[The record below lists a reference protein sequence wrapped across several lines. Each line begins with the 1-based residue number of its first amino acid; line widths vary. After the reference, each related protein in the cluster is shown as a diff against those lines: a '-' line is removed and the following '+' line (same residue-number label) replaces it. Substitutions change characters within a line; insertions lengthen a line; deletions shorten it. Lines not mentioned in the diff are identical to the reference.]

1 MKLTKTKNVKGAIF
15 YRDTNEG
22 KLCLENAMEKKTDD
36 TEEIINENFLIT
48 SLVGRIIK
56 TEDKNK
62 LKRTDNKTDKDKLT
76 EFLTDFIKSNNIN
89 ELPPLPDL
97 KTIKKWNDKYGKTK
111 NDFSYNFSSYGKNL
125 TLHEK
130 STSEENKKLVNL
142 LEKHYL
148 KNKNIDKELEK
159 WHTELNERI
168 KYKQKRLIG
177 SIHNNKIALLN
188 KSDSAEKNSKQNW
201 LQFLVLNDMDYM
213 LGHYETLYNYESL
226 YKILSKLVN
235 NEKSTDKN
243 GKYKKFQLPSRKIYK
258 AVKEYNQKCY
268 ENHKDNKK
276 FTFYL
281 NEVQA
286 YYRHYFIGAFVQHKK
301 AIFQENNKGLQNL
314 LGNKEKNYPAKWV
327 RHHIINKINAMLIQN
342 GKLLCYKEQE
352 EKSGTISSNGFK
364 ATSDKLSSIQIKESF
379 KKQMFLSITWAIDRL
394 NYFFKYGSNSDNIF
408 VDKNSGDDI
417 LLAFDKKNSLRD
429 YYENGNYKEG
439 LIKDFLQK
447 LHFCQDERRVFY
459 EKLCMTFPVNNDAF
473 PESADL
479 YDLLDILD
487 IAKSNIYYLR
497 NNLFHPKEKDLFSDK
512 RITEQKITL
521 TDEEKTVINKLQQNI
536 DCINDCFKEQL
547 RSSSIAEVYRADLL
561 KDVFSKCKLHFELYT
576 KRYEFIP
583 SFRKMYERGA
593 NLSEKNG
600 WLKNKP
606 IFTEEELKN
615 APTAVKARLKKWQ
628 AYRNLLQLIYQY
640 SFLPALPKMQS
651 LLKTACDAIIARN
664 RKIYKY
670 GSYNAMPKY
679 KGADFA
685 KYMADLQREQSLKAS
700 EQHDEAGKQ
709 DKKNYY
715 VRFVQDIFAKAF
727 TSYLYKYLGNQ
738 KHELQQALQTET
750 SSFPKNVV
758 DDTLYKI
765 FNEEPKLKMDSN
777 LNPNKAINIFFYPFL
792 KLLERR
798 ELSKLQQQIIRYRI
812 SVGNSNTENAAQ
824 QAEQLE
830 NLLAL
835 LIFTFPDQINMHET
849 YDTIMQ
855 KHFTKFFNGNC
866 ADYKDL
872 YWQSDNKTAIKQK
885 SMLALMRSG
894 ALPLYEYMFKDIY
907 KINQNDYKV
916 YKEQIGLDTNTEQD
930 PSTIEKLQSE
940 LAALHKILCYKDAS
954 ADENKDEITKYKEIL
969 QDITKYNDLRRRLTF
984 DSLYDIH
991 IIHTDILNR
1000 LISFTTDWERDMH
1013 FLLRGLLA
1021 LQEKNDASLLMINS
1035 IDEID
1040 YIFNYNSKPNTSTF
1054 TKEFIAAIEAF
1065 KEKKKMKKKRKLTL
1079 TSKFTILFTL
1089 EKENDGILNKLLMI
1103 NSTDQLKEIICV
1115 RNSIAH
1121 LNHMTQPL
1129 KKGNPQKSIIEI
1141 INGLTKL
1148 LNYDL
1153 KRKNAVTR
1161 VIKEL
1166 LQKHHVLLM
1175 LRLARTKKGNTYE
1188 ISDNFEIKELES
1200 EQINHLKNLKL
1211 REQNKITC
1219 AARDN
1224 IFLRCVEKLL
1234 TFSYNKQSAND
1245 KHLKM
1250 EFNDKKL

>member
-62 LKRTDNKTDKDKLT
+62 LKRTDKDKYKDRLTKSLTKLIEEDNHDLLILTLT
-76 EFLTDFIKSNNIN
+76 EKNN
-89 ELPPLPDL
+89 
-97 KTIKKWNDKYGKTK
+97 GKIRHIR
-111 NDFSYNFSSYGKNL
+111 DNFSSYGKNL

-130 STSEENKKLVNL
+130 NTTEDNQKLVDL
-142 LEKHYL
+142 LEKYCRD
-148 KNKNIDKELEK
+148 KKNINKELEK

-168 KYKQKRLIG
+168 KYKQDRLIK

-188 KSDSAEKNSKQNW
+188 KSDSAEKNSKQDW

-243 GKYKKFQLPSRKIYK
+243 GKRENFQLPSRKIYK

-268 ENHKDNKK
+268 ENHKDNKN

-286 YYRHYFIGAFVQHKK
+286 YYRHYFVGAFVQHKK

-314 LGNKEKNYPAKWV
+314 LGNKEKNYPAEWV

-352 EKSGTISSNGFK
+352 EKSGAISPNGFE
-364 ATSDKLSSIQIKESF
+364 ATSDKLSSIQIEESF
-379 KKQMFLSITWAIDRL
+379 KKQMFLAITWAINRL

-408 VDKNSGDDI
+408 ADKNSGDDI

-439 LIKDFLQK
+439 PIKDFLQK
-447 LHFCQDERRVFY
+447 LHFCPDERRVFY

-479 YDLLDILD
+479 YDILDILD

-497 NNLFHPKEKDLFSDK
+497 NNLFHPKEKNLFSDK
-512 RITEQKITL
+512 RIIEQKITL

-561 KDVFSKCKLHFELYT
+561 KEVFSKCNLHFKLYPR
-576 KRYEFIP
+576 RYEFVP
-583 SFRKMYERGA
+583 SFKAMYKRGA
-593 NLSEKNG
+593 NISGENG
-600 WLKNKP
+600 WLKNK
-606 IFTEEELKN
+606 TVVTGEG
-615 APTAVKARLKKWQ
+615 LKKWQ

-640 SFLPALPKMQS
+640 SFLPALPKVQS

-727 TSYLYKYLGNQ
+727 TSYLYKYLGKQ

-798 ELSKLQQQIIRYRI
+798 ELSRLQQQIIRYRI

-894 ALPLYEYMFKDIY
+894 ALPLYEHMFEKIY
-907 KINQNDYKV
+907 KINQYDYNK
-916 YKEQIGLDTNTEQD
+916 YNEQSGLGKTKDTNT
-930 PSTIEKLQSE
+930 PPIEEWQNRLAE
-940 LAALHKILCYKDAS
+940 LHEILCDKDVA
-954 ADENKDEITKYKEIL
+954 AIEDKDKKISKYKEIL

-1000 LISFTTDWERDMH
+1000 LVSFTTDWERDMH
-1013 FLLRGLLA
+1013 FLLLGLFA
-1021 LQEKNDASLLMINS
+1021 LQEKNNKSLLTINS
-1035 IDEID
+1035 ASEID
-1040 YIFNYNSKPNTSTF
+1040 SIFIYKDKST
-1054 TKEFIAAIEAF
+1054 TP
-1065 KEKKKMKKKRKLTL
+1065 
-1079 TSKFTILFTL
+1079 SKFKNLIK
-1089 EKENDGILNKLLMI
+1089 KEMGGILNKLLMI
-1103 NSTDQLKEIICV
+1103 NSTEQLKEIIDV

-1121 LNHMTQPL
+1121 LNHMTQPF
-1129 KKGNPQKSIIEI
+1129 KNGGPQKSIIEI
-1141 INGLTKL
+1141 MNGLTKL

-1166 LQKHHVLLM
+1166 LQKHHVLLN
-1175 LRLARTKKGNTYE
+1175 LTKKCNNYSIKVDKYGKK
-1188 ISDNFEIKELES
+1188 EIKS
-1200 EQINHLKNLKL
+1200 EQIIHLKNLKL
-1211 REQNKITC
+1211 RKQDKISIP
-1219 AARDN
+1219 ARDD
-1224 IFLRCVEKLL
+1224 IFLNCVARLL
-1234 TFSYNKQSAND
+1234 TFSYNNKGAND
-1245 KHLKM
+1245 KH
-1250 EFNDKKL
+1250 